1 MYNNVICVTYK
12 IETFYNQTGRKN
24 LVRGNKYNHTTISA
38 CFLGLFLQQYSVW
51 TSPQSNEC
59 HIHLLSGG
67 GIYLNDWKYQHSLKD
82 VSIHFCISFN
92 NSGNCY
98 SSNENFNSM
107 FEFFVYVFILESYV
121 LFCTQPYMYFQ
132 IKLFT

>member
-38 CFLGLFLQQYSVW
+38 CFLELFLQQFSVW

-82 VSIHFCISFN
+82 VSIHFYISFN
-92 NSGNCY
+92 NSRIVTQVMKILIQCL
-98 SSNENFNSM
+98 NFLFM
-107 FEFFVYVFILESYV
+107 FSFWKVTRYLYP
-121 LFCTQPYMYFQ
+121 TYMYFQ
-132 IKLFT
+132 IKLCT